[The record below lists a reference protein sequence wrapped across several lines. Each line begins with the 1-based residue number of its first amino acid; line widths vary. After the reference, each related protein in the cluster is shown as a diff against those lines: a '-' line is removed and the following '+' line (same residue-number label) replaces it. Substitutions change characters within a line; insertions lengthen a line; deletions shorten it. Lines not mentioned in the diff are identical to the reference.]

1 MGFRLVAST
10 SAGAPSGGSVTSP
23 AIDTTGANWIVVH
36 RVDFGGAF
44 SISDS
49 YGNAPTDGP
58 GALTEGFMTEE
69 FLYYENPAVGPGHTF
84 TLGNS
89 RCAIVVMAFAGII
102 DIDYTGPSVQN
113 KSTGGIGG
121 GGGTGFTTGAVTP
134 TAVHAL
140 IIAGLGVGS
149 GGAAPTSGTIAVSGG
164 SLAIDEVVNHTAAN
178 NQGNAVAF
186 QVQSGSPAA
195 VAATWSWTG
204 TTIGIGTIAVFLIE
218 APVSDPIV
226 GTVVCGA
233 KGTVTSSLTFLA
245 NLDNATRTVHE
256 PNTFVI
262 GGKLKV
268 LGTTDLGGA
277 VTVPNDSFTNAK
289 LADMAQSTIK
299 GRAVGAGTGD
309 PTDLTATQATAILNN
324 VVGDSGSGG
333 TKGLVPAPAAG
344 DAAAG
349 KFLKAD
355 GTFAVPGGSSSDS
368 FKTIVVSGQSDVV
381 ADSATDTLTLVAG
394 TNVTIT
400 TNAGTDTITLAA
412 SGGSGDSTTTAAQA
426 SRPAASNDGNVFF
439 PSDGVTIQRDTGSV
453 WAPWGPIF
461 PLTAPVD
468 GDFAWV
474 NQGGASVVS
483 TFGGIFLRGPAGSS
497 LNLRVR
503 KKAAPSTPY
512 VITVALKGTT
522 GFHLDNQSF
531 GLVFRNNGAGT
542 IVTYLLTFGTPGC
555 AMAVS
560 KWNSET
566 SFSANYVAR
575 NITDVPL
582 FLRIADNGTNR
593 ISSLS
598 HDGQN
603 FIDFHTV
610 GRTDFLTADEVGFF
624 VEERTNAYDV
634 GLTVLSWK
642 ET

>member
-309 PTDLTATQATAILNN
+309 PTDLTANQVSTILDTATDPFLRT
-324 VVGDSGSGG
+324 S
-333 TKGLVPAPAAG
+333 AAG
-344 DAAAG
+344 
-349 KFLKAD
+349 
-355 GTFAVPGGSSSDS
+355 GSVDS